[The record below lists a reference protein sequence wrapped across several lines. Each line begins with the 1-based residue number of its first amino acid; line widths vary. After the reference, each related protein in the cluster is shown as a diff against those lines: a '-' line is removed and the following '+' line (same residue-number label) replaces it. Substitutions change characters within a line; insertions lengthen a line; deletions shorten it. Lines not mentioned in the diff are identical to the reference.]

1 MELDAG
7 DLEFWLERA
16 VEVCKRER
24 ERWERARKRHGRQ
37 G

>member
-16 VEVCKRER
+16 GEVNER
-24 ERWERARKRHGRQ
+24 ERKRHGR
-37 G
+37 